1 MLMKIVNVI
10 GVCVGIILLV
20 IALYFAFMTVTDY
33 RPKDVVTLDVQNNI
47 ENQLKKDTKISAL
60 IYNIGYCG
68 LDAKQDFFMDGG
80 KGSRAESKEIALKN
94 LQGITEFLK
103 SQSAD
108 FILLQEVDIK
118 ATRSFHINEYEQL
131 KQSLDGYSTT
141 YCINYKVPWVPVP
154 LSKPHGMV
162 KSGLVTFS
170 KYNIN
175 ETNRYK
181 YPGKEKW
188 PRQLALLDRCFI
200 ESRMLVE
207 GGKELILINSH
218 LSAYDKGGVIR
229 KQQLDFLNNY
239 IREEY
244 EKGNYIVVGG
254 DWNHFLP
261 GTDPTIFETT
271 MDWPEWLKEIPKEFT
286 PEGFKWGT
294 DKNVPTSRT
303 VGTSY
308 VKGENYVS
316 VIDGFLVSPNV
327 EISNVKGHHLEFEYS
342 DHNPVT
348 LEFILK

>member
-10 GVCVGIILLV
+10 GFSVGILLLA

-33 RPKDVVTLDVQNNI
+33 RPKDVVTLDI
-47 ENQLKKDTKISAL
+47 ENNLDKQLGKETKISAL

-68 LDAKQDFFMDGG
+68 LDAEQDFFMDGG
-80 KGSRAESKEIALKN
+80 KGSRAESKEIALEN
-94 LQGITEFLK
+94 LQGITDFIK

-118 ATRSFHINEYEQL
+118 ATRSFHINEFEQL
-131 KQSLDGYSTT
+131 KQSLDEYSST

-162 KSGLVTFS
+162 KSGLVTLG
-170 KYNIN
+170 KYKIN
-175 ETNRYK
+175 KTNRYK

-200 ESRMLVE
+200 ESRINVE
-207 GGKELILINSH
+207 DGKELILINSH

-229 KQQLDFLNNY
+229 KQQLDFLKSF

-261 GTDPTIFETT
+261 GTDPTIFESK
-271 MDWPEWLKEIPKEFT
+271 MDWPDWLKKIPQEFT
-286 PEGFKWGT
+286 PEGFKWAA
-294 DKNVPTSRT
+294 DKNVPTNRT
-303 VGTSY
+303 VGSPY

-327 EISNVKGHHLEFEYS
+327 EISNVKGHQLEFQYS